1 MAYVDGFVIVIPT
14 KSLPKYKKMAK
25 MGAKVWCELGALDY
39 RECAGD
45 DMKVKMGV
53 PFPKL
58 AGAKASD
65 TVIFSWIVYKSKA
78 DRNRINAKVMK
89 DPRIA
94 AMCNPKDVPFDM
106 KRFSYG
112 GFKTIV
118 AG

>member
-1 MAYVDGFVIVIPT
+1 MT
-14 KSLPKYKKMAK
+14 
-25 MGAKVWCELGALDY
+25 
-39 RECAGD
+39 
-45 DMKVKMGV
+45 VKMGV

-58 AGAKASD
+58 AGAKAGD

-94 AMCNPKDVPFDM
+94 AMCNPKDMPFDM